1 MKKLLLMAA
10 LITLAFD
17 SAINPETLNLPEQE
31 LFRDW
36 VTAISTDLQNPKMLE
51 KIFDRWP
58 SGNRDCAGL
67 FRYMTAEASA
77 EHGERFKIRFAGS
90 RMAYLPSL
98 SKKIVLRSKNVQSGF
113 ADAKTLMEQN
123 SYFLGRDSVQLRTGD
138 LIFFKTRH
146 GFHTMILVR
155 EKKSGKMLVIY
166 HTGSNPGELKMLY
179 LEDLREHP
187 EASWHPVSGNP
198 DFLGV
203 FRPYFLQ

>member
-1 MKKLLLMAA
+1 MAG
-10 LITLAFD
+10 LITLTFD
-17 SAINPETLNLPEQE
+17 SAINAETLNLPEQQ

-36 VTAISTDLQNPKMLE
+36 VTAISIDLQNPKMRV

-77 EHGERFKIRFAGS
+77 EHGQQFKRNFAGS

-98 SKKIVLRSKNVQSGF
+98 SQKIVLRGKNRQSGF
-113 ADAKTLMEQN
+113 ADAKTLMEEN
-123 SYFLGRDSVQLRTGD
+123 SSFLGKDVQPQTGD

-155 EKKSGKMLVIY
+155 EKISGKMLVVY
-166 HTGSNPGELKMLY
+166 HTGSNPGELKILY
-179 LEDLREHP
+179 LEDLQEHP
-187 EASWHPVSGNP
+187 EASWHPVPGNP
-198 DFLGV
+198 DFLGF